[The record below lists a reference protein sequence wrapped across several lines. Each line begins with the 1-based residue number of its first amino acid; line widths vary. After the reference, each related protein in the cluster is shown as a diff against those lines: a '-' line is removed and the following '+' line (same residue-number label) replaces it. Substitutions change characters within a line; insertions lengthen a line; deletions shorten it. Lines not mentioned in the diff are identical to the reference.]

1 MFITDG
7 SLDKMHEANVTF
19 LFKDFRYFF
28 QTIFLFLTHFSPVS
42 PLVFD
47 VFTGYRNVTLD

>member
-7 SLDKMHEANVTF
+7 SLGKTHEANVTF

-28 QTIFLFLTHFSPVS
+28 QTIFLFLTHFSRVS
-42 PLVFD
+42 PLVFWR
-47 VFTGYRNVTLD
+47 FHGI

>member
-7 SLDKMHEANVTF
+7 SLDKMYEANVTF

-28 QTIFLFLTHFSPVS
+28 RQFSS
-42 PLVFD
+42 S
-47 VFTGYRNVTLD
+47 

>member
-7 SLDKMHEANVTF
+7 SLDKMHEANITF

-28 QTIFLFLTHFSPVS
+28 SENFPLFNSF
-42 PLVFD
+42 
-47 VFTGYRNVTLD
+47 